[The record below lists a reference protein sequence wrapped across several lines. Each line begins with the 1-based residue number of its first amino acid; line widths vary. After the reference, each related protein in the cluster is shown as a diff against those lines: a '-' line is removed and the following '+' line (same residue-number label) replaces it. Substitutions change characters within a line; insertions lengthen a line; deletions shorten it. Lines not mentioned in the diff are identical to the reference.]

1 MGIYVDRD
9 QSGNV
14 IARYA
19 SQQREGQEFLAD
31 GSAGLIALQLSD
43 AKAAKLL
50 EIGNALAAKLV
61 AGITFN
67 GVVYQIDD
75 LSQNKVAALGLKAAL
90 SIQNV
95 DSVTWPNP
103 FDYIAKDNSRV
114 AFTALQFV
122 SFADACAN
130 LVIGYRMHARDLK
143 DAALAATDQTT
154 LAAVDPTAGWPSST
168 ITVS

>member
-1 MGIYVDRD
+1 MGVYVDRD

-43 AKAAKLL
+43 AKRTKLL
-50 EIGNALAAKLV
+50 DIGNALAAKLA

-75 LSQNKVAALGLKAAL
+75 LSQNKVAALSLKAMA
-90 SIQNV
+90 SIQSL
-95 DSVTWPNP
+95 DGVTWPNP

-114 AFTALQFV
+114 AFTALQFL
-122 SFADACAN
+122 SFADACSN

-143 DAALAATDQTT
+143 DTVLAATD
-154 LAAVDPTAGWPSST
+154 LASVQAIDPTAGWPA
-168 ITVS
+168 